1 VNPRDQHF
9 ADALRVA
16 SFTARMNPGWANTA
30 TIIPLGCSY
39 VAGFAVA
46 TESLPGV
53 VDKSTIIP
61 LDCSVATDET
71 DSHG

>member
-1 VNPRDQHF
+1 
-9 ADALRVA
+9 
-16 SFTARMNPGWANTA
+16 MNPGWANTA

-39 VAGFAVA
+39 VAGFVVA